1 MKNFKLKNGEEL
13 IKILKNIE
21 IEANENK
28 YILTLFL
35 TNERLILLKDVNKDL
50 DYNAFLAS
58 RIVEIPENLEVVLDM
73 NFNDIQDVKY
83 KNGTNVITFK
93 ENNNML
99 KIYCE
104 NITKLMKIGE

>member
-1 MKNFKLKNGEEL
+1 MNFKLSNNENL
-13 IKILKNIE
+13 IKVFKKIP
-21 IEANENK
+21 IEANENRYK
-28 YILTLFL
+28 LTLFL
-35 TNERLILLKDVNKDL
+35 TDKRLVLLKDVNKEL
-50 DYNAFLAS
+50 EYNDFLAS
-58 RIVEIPENLEVVLDM
+58 RMVSIPENLEVVLDM
-73 NFNDIQDVKY
+73 NFNEIQDIKY

>member
-1 MKNFKLKNGEEL
+1 MNFKLSNNENL
-13 IKILKNIE
+13 IKVFKNIP
-21 IEANENK
+21 IEANENR
-28 YILTLFL
+28 YELTLFL
-35 TNERLILLKDVNKDL
+35 TDKRLVLLKDVNKEL
-50 DYNAFLAS
+50 EYNDFLAS
-58 RIVEIPENLEVVLDM
+58 SMVSIPENLEVVLDM
-73 NFNDIQDVKY
+73 NFNEIQDIKY